1 MTDLII
7 QGINGR
13 MGHTLVEK
21 ISARS
26 DCRIVAGVDQKAG
39 QIGDIPVYAS
49 LEDLLEAKKDV
60 ISCEKLRGGAH
71 IQ

>member
-39 QIGDIPVYAS
+39 QIGDIPVT
-49 LEDLLEAKKDV
+49 
-60 ISCEKLRGGAH
+60 LRWK
-71 IQ
+71 ICRRQRES